1 MSSAWPLVLLATNVQ
16 FDRSLIAIPG
26 EHGVVGLLQR
36 HCGKGVRRRRAILD
50 IELRDGVAG
59 IGIGEVREQS
69 AQSARRH
76 APEPR
81 SRCEPSVCWEHGWPP
96 LPFHGTGGSQAM
108 IVDDLEADVVGLA
121 AGAAGDKRPVRQ
133 VADRDPGEH
142 GVVGLLHAIVEKVS
156 AARRAI
162 LDIELRDGVA
172 GIGIGES
179 S

>member
-1 MSSAWPLVLLATNVQ
+1 
-16 FDRSLIAIPG
+16 
-26 EHGVVGLLQR
+26 
-36 HCGKGVRRRRAILD
+36 
-50 IELRDGVAG
+50 
-59 IGIGEVREQS
+59 
-69 AQSARRH
+69 
-76 APEPR
+76 
-81 SRCEPSVCWEHGWPP
+81 
-96 LPFHGTGGSQAM
+96 M

-172 GIGIGES
+172 GIGIGEVREQGAQRRRHAGS
-179 S
+179 HGLAVSRRCVGSMVGRRYRCHGAGGSQAMIVDDLEADVVGLAAGAAGDKRPVRQVADRDPGEHGVVGLLHAIVEKVSAARRANPGH